1 MAMNDNGADE
11 MPAGQG
17 GKVDENLSL
26 EPGLISLVL
35 ATYNR
40 SAELAP
46 MLESLLSQSNQNFE
60 LIVVDQNKDDRI
72 VPLLDPVRD
81 AGIAVRHLRQ
91 EQPNLSAARNMGLS
105 QARGEFVAFPDDDC
119 WYEVPVLEHVR
130 ESFNDGRGVDGV
142 IGRWVELDPEAS
154 RPAEDVSLEAWRRF
168 KGGDATSF
176 VLFFRT
182 GAVRDLGGFNETFG
196 TGRWFGCGEETDL
209 VMRLLDDGMQI
220 TYRPDVHIHH
230 FHAPTQELSAG
241 QCRRNRSYGRGT
253 GAVLAK
259 HKLPLWVI
267 GRGLVGPLY
276 HAVRSPRPASAL
288 VLEAC
293 TILGRVEGLA
303 GWYLWG
309 AGAQKDGAGNGGSG
323 TRSPNRS
330 STGPTT
336 ANG

>member
-1 MAMNDNGADE
+1 MAMNDNTRCGSSVEVQAEEMVGAR
-11 MPAGQG
+11 
-17 GKVDENLSL
+17 L
-26 EPGLISLVL
+26 EPGLFTLVL

-40 SAELAP
+40 SAELEP
-46 MLESLLSQSNQNFE
+46 MLKSLLSQTDRNFE

-72 VPLLDPVRD
+72 VPLLEPMRA

-91 EQPNLSAARNMGLS
+91 EQPNLSAARNAGLS

-119 WYEVPVLEHVR
+119 WYEMPVLKRVR
-130 ESFNDGRGVDGV
+130 ESFADGRGLDGV
-142 IGRWVELDPEAS
+142 IGRWVELDPQAE
-154 RPAEDVSLEAWRRF
+154 RPAGDLSFDAWRRF

-176 VLFFRT
+176 VLFLRT
-182 GAVRDLGGFNETFG
+182 AAVRDLGGFNETFG

-209 VMRLLDDGMQI
+209 VMRMLADGMTI
-220 TYRPDVHIHH
+220 AYRPDIDIHH
-230 FHAPTQELSAG
+230 FHAPTQELSAV

-276 HAVRSPRPASAL
+276 HAVRSPKPASSL

-309 AGAQKDGAGNGGSG
+309 DGGQKTGKADAAGPRPAA
-323 TRSPNRS
+323 NR
-330 STGPTT
+330 
-336 ANG
+336 

>member
-1 MAMNDNGADE
+1 MAMNDNDADLTPVGQSGAADE
-11 MPAGQG
+11 N
-17 GKVDENLSL
+17 VRL
-26 EPGLISLVL
+26 ETGLISLVL

-40 SAELAP
+40 SAELEP
-46 MLESLLSQSNQNFE
+46 MLDSLLSQINRDFE

-72 VPLLDPVRD
+72 IPLLEPLRE
-81 AGIAVRHLRQ
+81 AGISVRHLRQ
-91 EQPNLSAARNMGLS
+91 EQPNLSAARNLGLS

-119 WYEVPVLEHVR
+119 WYELPVLERVR
-130 ESFNDGRGVDGV
+130 ESFTDGRGLDGV
-142 IGRWVELDPEAS
+142 IGRWVELDPEAA

-209 VMRLLDDGMQI
+209 VMRLLADGLQI
-220 TYRPDVHIHH
+220 SYRPDIHIHH

-276 HAVRSPRPASAL
+276 HAARSPKPASSL

-309 AGAQKDGAGNGGSG
+309 ANAHKTGVGKGGSV
-323 TRSPNRS
+323 TRSENTPS
-330 STGPTT
+330 PGPTA